1 METLTLHAYAKINLT
16 LDVTGRRDDGYHF
29 IESILQSVSL
39 ADTVTLCRTD
49 SSGITVVCRD
59 PNVPDDQTNTAYRAA
74 AVFLQETGLPGGIRI
89 QIEKVIPSQAG
100 LAGGS
105 ADAAAVLWGMDRL
118 WDTGLAAE
126 RLAKLGLQ
134 VGADVPFCLQG
145 GTGLAEGI
153 GEILTPLPALPD
165 CWIVLC
171 KPACGVS
178 TKEAYRTIDSIPIL
192 RRPDTSA
199 MLRAI
204 RQGDWACIPS
214 QTGNLFQTALRI
226 PEVEEIVASM
236 RRYGAE
242 NACMSGS
249 GPTVFGLFSQ
259 PELAYACRD
268 ALALQYPAAYVC
280 QPVPYGVHPIEK

>member
-118 WDTGLAAE
+118 WDTGLPAE

-153 GEILTPLPALPD
+153 GEILTPSPCPAGLLDRPVQARVR
-165 CWIVLC
+165 CEHQ
-171 KPACGVS
+171 
-178 TKEAYRTIDSIPIL
+178 EAYRTIDSIPIL

-204 RQGDWACIPS
+204 HQGDWACIPS

-226 PEVEEIVASM
+226 PEVEEISASM